1 MIKCP
6 YCSSITYS
14 YKHADISKRNQPYK
28 DWFAVSK
35 HISNCKNNTHTY
47 FIDNNVGPIHY
58 TYFISKRYTDIL
70 KDHPTFTSR
79 MVAVRKYFYKYG
91 IDIGSSKLIYSKD
104 SIIAK
109 IQEYVK
115 ITNKLPN
122 SKQDNTEVIKDFPS
136 APTVRKYFGSW
147 NAAIEAAGFVPNAQ
161 NGYGIN
167 TYGLDGHLYRSQ
179 AEAYFADT
187 YLYGKYSYNIE
198 PKYPEPH
205 NRYYDWY
212 IPSLDLYIELDG
224 GIRPDTIK
232 EKISINKCLQRD
244 VLFIDFCMSRE
255 SIEKEIKNRKTE

>member
-6 YCSSITYS
+6 YCDSSTYS
-14 YKHADISKRNQPYK
+14 SKHPDISKRNQPYK
-28 DWFAVSK
+28 DWFTISK
-35 HISNCKNNTHTY
+35 HISKCKNNIHTY

-58 TYFISKRYTDIL
+58 TYFTNKRYTDIL
-70 KDHPTFTSR
+70 KDYPTFISK
-79 MVAVRKYFYKYG
+79 MVAVRKYFEKYG
-91 IDIGSSKLIYSKD
+91 VDIGSSKIIYTKD

-115 ITNKLPN
+115 IKNKLPN
-122 SKQDNTEVIKDFPS
+122 SKQNNSYIVRDFPT
-136 APTVRKYFGSW
+136 APTICKYFGSW
-147 NAAIEAAGFVPNAQ
+147 NAAIEAAGYEPNIQ

-187 YLYGKYSYNIE
+187 YLYNRYEYVIE
-198 PKYPEPH
+198 PKYPELY

-224 GIRPDTIK
+224 GIRPDITK
-232 EKISINKCLQRD
+232 EKISINRYLQRD
-244 VLFIDFCMSRE
+244 VLFIDSCMKHE
-255 SIEKEIKNRKTE
+255 LIEKEIKNRQTK